1 MRLNLSFEDLASVL
15 SVCFL
20 MAKIDDNFSKEECN
34 AILDTLCKQYNFEG
48 KDDLLKDY
56 VEYANKMDFK
66 EVVRRI
72 SAFGPN
78 EKLFLAEMLAK
89 TMAADGKITS
99 DEDEL
104 YKKCMEAFSLPDPTA
119 FGVTTVV
126 DNNEIAPTFLS
137 IGFTCYNR
145 NLYYG
150 DICTHQMPSGKNFQL
165 WLFDYMGA
173 KTITKWTETTILKIL
188 TEKMHLLGGR
198 KLAMI
203 QSDRDKEIT
212 SPNKIARMLSNGTDI
227 RGDVNLCLWTPDNK
241 FAGFTDKSDLI
252 WLVNAIDTIFEGNS
266 LTDGSDAVKYP
277 NENEKHLNFALDRIN
292 KLS

>member
-1 MRLNLSFEDLASVL
+1 MTLNLSFEDLASVI
-15 SVCFL
+15 SVSLL
-20 MAKIDDNFSKEECN
+20 MAKIDDDFRQEECE
-34 AILDTLCKQYNFEG
+34 AILDTLFKQYNFKG
-48 KDDLLKDY
+48 KDDLLRQYFD
-56 VEYANKMDFK
+56 YANKMDFK
-66 EVVRRI
+66 EVVQRI
-72 SAFGPN
+72 AKFGPN
-78 EKLFLAEMLAK
+78 EKQFFAEMLAR
-89 TMAADGKITS
+89 TMAADGKITP
-99 DEDEL
+99 DEEEL
-104 YKKCMEAFSLPDPTA
+104 YTKCMNAFSLPDPTA

-173 KTITKWTETTILKIL
+173 KTITRWTETTCLKIL

-277 NENEKHLNFALDRIN
+277 NENKKHLNFALDRIN